1 MQAKCD
7 ILIAGAS
14 VFSALSK
21 RLISVSVTLPA
32 DGQASSATLTI
43 DDTDG
48 AVILPKL
55 GRPIAVL
62 LGWQPGGIRPVFAG
76 TVDEVRS
83 SGGRSGRILNISAK
97 GFDATGAAKGQQ
109 RRHWDDKTVK
119 TILQDAAKDAGIDAV
134 SVDPAL
140 AAKVIDY
147 FSMMDESFLA
157 MGRRLAKEIGGH
169 FRVEGERAVM
179 SKRGAT
185 YAPIV
190 MASWGLNLHTWDIR
204 PTSSRDL
211 YGKVKAPWYDKK
223 AAKWEAVEVET
234 GLESTAVLTLRET
247 SATKEEAQRRA
258 DARAETVKQSAGE
271 GSVTIEGDTGAVPD
285 GLCLVTGTR
294 PGIDGTYRIASVS
307 HSYSRSGFT
316 TDIQLS
322 QPQGGAGKDS
332 R

>member
-1 MQAKCD
+1 VAEGADALPDPFRLSRAKARGQD
-7 ILIAGAS
+7 AGQHFRQLLCAESAEGFGEHQFGCRWADEQRTVCALDRFWLGFSEWERHFTAS
-14 VFSALSK
+14 
-21 RLISVSVTLPA
+21 I
-32 DGQASSATLTI
+32 
-43 DDTDG
+43 
-48 AVILPKL
+48 
-55 GRPIAVL
+55 
-62 LGWQPGGIRPVFAG
+62 
-76 TVDEVRS
+76 
-83 SGGRSGRILNISAK
+83 AK

-119 TILQDAAKDAGIDAV
+119 TILQDAAKDAGIEAV

-157 MGRRLAKEIGGH
+157 MGRRLAKEVGGH
-169 FRVEGERAVM
+169 FRVEGEKAVM
-179 SKRGAT
+179 SKRGAS
-185 YAPIV
+185 YAPV
-190 MASWGLNLHTWDIR
+190 VTASWGGNLHTWDIR

-307 HSYSRSGFT
+307 HSYSRSGFM